1 MITTNFSL
9 RRGRRREAGTEGGT
23 GGRKKILCD
32 PDRLHKS
39 ALFKWANIIWS
50 AALWSIIPDSYPSRE
65 RGINHQA
72 KLFSSVH
79 PPPQTHAHTYL
90 HGTYTCIHTHFF
102 SLYIT
107 PIILLSIRR
116 ASSVVPVFFA
126 CPVKC
131 RTMLRCNHFKW
142 LCASISV
149 IGFRSSL
156 EREREKN

>member
-9 RRGRRREAGTEGGT
+9 RRGCRRGRRR
-23 GGRKKILCD
+23 RKKILGD

-65 RGINHQA
+65 RGINHGA
-72 KLFSSVH
+72 KLFSSA
-79 PPPQTHAHTYL
+79 PPHRL
-90 HGTYTCIHTHFF
+90 L

-107 PIILLSIRR
+107 PLIPLAQCHARFVLWFSLLVLLN
-116 ASSVVPVFFA
+116 AEQCF
-126 CPVKC
+126 C
-131 RTMLRCNHFKW
+131 CNHVKW
-142 LCASISV
+142 LGASISV

-156 EREREKN
+156 ELESGEKPEM

>member
-79 PPPQTHAHTYL
+79 PPATDTPTYTAHTHAYTHTSFLSTSLPSSFSAYAVPAL
-90 HGTYTCIHTHFF
+90 LCRF
-102 SLYIT
+102 SLLVLLNAEQCFAA
-107 PIILLSIRR
+107 IILNGF
-116 ASSVVPVFFA
+116 APQSV
-126 CPVKC
+126 
-131 RTMLRCNHFKW
+131 
-142 LCASISV
+142 
-149 IGFRSSL
+149 
-156 EREREKN
+156 

>member
-1 MITTNFSL
+1 MIYDNNQFLT
-9 RRGRRREAGTEGGT
+9 TEGPEE
-23 GGRKKILCD
+23 GGGGEKKKILCD

-65 RGINHQA
+65 RGINHGA
-72 KLFSSVH
+72 KLFSSA
-79 PPPQTHAHTYL
+79 PPQ
-90 HGTYTCIHTHFF
+90 HTHLP

-107 PIILLSIRR
+107 PLIPLALCHARFVLWFSLLVLLN
-116 ASSVVPVFFA
+116 AEQCF
-126 CPVKC
+126 C
-131 RTMLRCNHFKW
+131 CNHFKW

-156 EREREKN
+156 EWESGKPET

>member
-79 PPPQTHAHTYL
+79 PHRHRHTHTP
-90 HGTYTCIHTHFF
+90 TYTAHMHAYTHTSFLSTSLPSSFSAYAVPALLCRF
-102 SLYIT
+102 SLLVLLNAEQCFAA
-107 PIILLSIRR
+107 IILNGF
-116 ASSVVPVFFA
+116 APQSV
-126 CPVKC
+126 
-131 RTMLRCNHFKW
+131 
-142 LCASISV
+142 
-149 IGFRSSL
+149 
-156 EREREKN
+156 

>member
-9 RRGRRREAGTEGGT
+9 RRGRRRGRR
-23 GGRKKILCD
+23 RKKILCD

-50 AALWSIIPDSYPSRE
+50 PALWSIIPDSYPSRE
-65 RGINHQA
+65 GGINHGT
-72 KLFSSVH
+72 KLFSSAS
-79 PPPQTHAHTYL
+79 PPL
-90 HGTYTCIHTHFF
+90 NLL

-107 PIILLSIRR
+107 RLIPLALCHARFVLWFSLLVLLN
-116 ASSVVPVFFA
+116 AEQCF
-126 CPVKC
+126 C
-131 RTMLRCNHFKW
+131 CNHFKR

-156 EREREKN
+156 EWESGKPETGSCLGVNAYVCVYV